1 MFHNTLRMKL
11 GKVVKQLRVAAGW
24 SQEQLAE
31 KCGITTVSVSRIE
44 NDRHGVG
51 ESLLRNLGSVF
62 GLEAHQLMAM
72 AEGALPYNTEAAP
85 SSTEEKHLLDN
96 FRRLPALQRRLYLE
110 LGDVLAS
117 AGVAAGVGRQS
128 G

>member
-51 ESLLRNLGSVF
+51 ESLLRSLGSVF
-62 GLEAHQLMAM
+62 GLEAHQLMAL

-85 SSTEEKHLLDN
+85 SSAEEKHLLDN
-96 FRRLPALQRRLYLE
+96 FRRLSVPQRRLYLE
-110 LGDVLAS
+110 LGDALAL
-117 AGVAAGVGRQS
+117 AGAAGRAG
-128 G
+128 GKLG